1 MLDLL
6 HNSIFKLAN
15 EGHFPVLE
23 DLLLLLLIHKNQ
35 FKKNLSGLE
44 FVLNTIVFQFLMIE
58 YFFMRAFIDIHS
70 INFFYFQTCACYH
83 RP

>member
-44 FVLNTIVFQFLMIE
+44 FVLNTIVFSSPGLKAQVSFYYHILSVI
-58 YFFMRAFIDIHS
+58 RPS
-70 INFFYFQTCACYH
+70 ICL
-83 RP
+83 